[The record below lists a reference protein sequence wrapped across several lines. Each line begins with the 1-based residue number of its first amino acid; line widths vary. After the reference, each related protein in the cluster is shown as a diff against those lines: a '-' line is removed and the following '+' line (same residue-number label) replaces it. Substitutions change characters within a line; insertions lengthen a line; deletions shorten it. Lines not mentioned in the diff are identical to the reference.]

1 MFIEEILKLKE
12 IKLLLQSHAASDYS
26 LGYKPSSILLL
37 NPDFF
42 FLYIVFLLLKLL
54 GLDILFQGKPLV
66 DNLRPSVIET
76 QPIFSFPSFPG
87 L

>member
-1 MFIEEILKLKE
+1 MLIEEILKLKE

-42 FLYIVFLLLKLL
+42 FFISY
-54 GLDILFQGKPLV
+54 
-66 DNLRPSVIET
+66 
-76 QPIFSFPSFPG
+76 SFYSNFWA
-87 L
+87 LTFFFKANHW